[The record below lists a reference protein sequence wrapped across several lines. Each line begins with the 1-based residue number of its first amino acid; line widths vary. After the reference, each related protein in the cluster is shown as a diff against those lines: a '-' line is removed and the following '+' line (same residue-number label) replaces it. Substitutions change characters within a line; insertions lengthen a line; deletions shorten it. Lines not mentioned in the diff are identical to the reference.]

1 MWEKKEFYFL
11 RRSQYLDGSIG
22 VGCMEALL
30 LNKSDKKNKKAISYI
45 DKTVQDTASSFI
57 KKSNALIM
65 KVGKTSLLSE
75 KVFLYALKSVKKK
88 EGQMENGK
96 PIDAYYADV
105 YKKTNTNFA
114 DGLISEITNA
124 ELRAALGNK
133 NGSYY
138 NFIDK
143 LMNDGEFRSNWNIL
157 YKDKDFIG
165 NTAVIIGTLYDRR
178 KGTILIKWNP
188 DIEHL
193 IYNLSGN
200 YTELNEKVMFGFKYL
215 YSYNLYQLL
224 RSGLTYQQ
232 AIDKQRGYA
241 VDHEYEI
248 IYELSELKFMMGVLS
263 INLDDREPGG
273 NTKDVVKM
281 IKANNYPIAEELLQ
295 TPEPIMARYTDIKR
309 YAIAKAYL
317 EINGF
322 KEDDHDTE
330 EIFYEKVKKNSKVD
344 LHFRYEP
351 LRKGRGGKV
360 YAVRFLVGWNRL
372 VKNNPCVKLPNGD
385 VIDIVEPDAGTMMEL
400 MDEVSDIIPV
410 TLKPKEYKAILKA
423 AEYKIVLVEKAVR
436 VMEKSRNI
444 KDVVAFLIAA
454 IREDYGESK
463 SYAPDKQNN
472 GFANF
477 SQRTYNYE
485 QLELELLNMADGLEH
500 VPLEN

>member
-1 MWEKKEFYFL
+1 
-11 RRSQYLDGSIG
+11 
-22 VGCMEALL
+22 MEALL
-30 LNKSDKKNKKAISYI
+30 LNKSDKKNKNAITYTG
-45 DKTVQDTASSFI
+45 KTVQDTASTFI

-65 KVGKTSLLSE
+65 KVGKASLLSE
-75 KVFLYALKSVKKK
+75 KVFLYALKSVQKK
-88 EGQMENGK
+88 EGQMANGK
-96 PIDAYYADV
+96 PIDSYYANV

-114 DGLISEITNA
+114 DGLISEITNT
-124 ELRAALGNK
+124 ELRTALGNK

-143 LMNDGEFRSNWNIL
+143 LMNDGEFRSNWNII

-165 NTAVIIGTLYDRR
+165 NTAVIIGTLYDRNR
-178 KGTILIKWNP
+178 GTILIKWNP

-193 IYNLSGN
+193 IYNLNGN
-200 YTELNEKVMFGFKYL
+200 YTELNAKVMFGFKHL

-232 AIDKQRGYA
+232 AVDKQRGY
-241 VDHEYEI
+241 DINHEYEI

-273 NTKDVVKM
+273 NTQDVVKM

-295 TPEPIMARYTDIKR
+295 TSEPIMIRYTDIKR

-330 EIFYEKVKKNSKVD
+330 KIFYEKVNKNSKLD

-360 YAVRFLVGWNRL
+360 YAVRFLVGWNRIA
-372 VKNNPCVKLPNGD
+372 KNNSSVKLTNGD
-385 VIDIVEPDAGTMMEL
+385 VVDIVEPDAEKMIEL
-400 MDEVSDIIPV
+400 IDEASDIIPV

-423 AEYKIVLVEKAVR
+423 AEYKIVIVEKAVR
-436 VMEKSRNI
+436 VMEQNKNI
-444 KDVVAFLIAA
+444 KDAVAFLIAA
-454 IREDYGESK
+454 IRGDYEESK
-463 SYAPDKQNN
+463 SYALDKQNN

-477 SQRTYNYE
+477 SQRKYNYE
-485 QLELELLNMADGLEH
+485 QLELELLNRADDRQLDKCD
-500 VPLEN
+500 

>member
-1 MWEKKEFYFL
+1 M
-11 RRSQYLDGSIG
+11 
-22 VGCMEALL
+22 
-30 LNKSDKKNKKAISYI
+30 KA
-45 DKTVQDTASSFI
+45 
-57 KKSNALIM
+57 
-65 KVGKTSLLSE
+65 GKTSLLSE
-75 KVFLYALKSVKKK
+75 KVFLYALKCVQKK
-88 EGQMENGK
+88 EGQMANGK
-96 PIDAYYADV
+96 PIDAYFADI

-114 DGLISEITNA
+114 DGLVSEITNS
-124 ELRAALGNK
+124 ELRAALENK

-165 NTAVIIGTLYDRR
+165 NTAVIIGTLYDRSS
-178 KGTILIKWNP
+178 GTILIKWNP

-193 IYNLSGN
+193 IYNLNGN
-200 YTELNEKVMFGFKYL
+200 YTELNEKVMFGFKHL

-232 AIDKQRGYA
+232 AIDKQRGY
-241 VDHEYEI
+241 DINHEYEI

-273 NTKDVVKM
+273 NTQDIVKM

-295 TPEPIMARYTDIKR
+295 SSAPNMARYTDIKR

-322 KEDDHDTE
+322 KEDEHDTE
-330 EIFYEKVKKNSKVD
+330 EIFYEKVDKNSKVD

-372 VKNNPCVKLPNGD
+372 AKNTNNSFVKLSNGD
-385 VIDIVEPDAGTMMEL
+385 VIDIAEPDAKKMMEL

-423 AEYKIVLVEKAVR
+423 AEYKIVPVEKAVR
-436 VMEKSRNI
+436 VMEQNRNI

-454 IREDYGESK
+454 IKGDYEGSK
-463 SYAPDKQNN
+463 SCTLDKQDNR
-472 GFANF
+472 FANF
-477 SQRTYNYE
+477 SQRKYNYE
-485 QLELELLNMADGLEH
+485 QLELELLNMTSELEG
-500 VPLEN
+500 